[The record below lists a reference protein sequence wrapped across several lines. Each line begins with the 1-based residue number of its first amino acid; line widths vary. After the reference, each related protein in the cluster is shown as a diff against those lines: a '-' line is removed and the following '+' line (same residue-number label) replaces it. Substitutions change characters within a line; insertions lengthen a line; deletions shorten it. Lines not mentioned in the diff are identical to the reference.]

1 MFSIQ
6 KEKPMSQRE
15 KGITFS
21 LLSIALISMV
31 IILILALMKVYL
43 SNQIYHESR
52 KVNII
57 EAEVLALKEE
67 NNILQM
73 NVEQLK
79 YKSRIEDTIF
89 NIDEDEKE
97 ETDKTIR
104 TPVVPVNTRALW
116 EGTGND

>member
-1 MFSIQ
+1 
-6 KEKPMSQRE
+6 MSQRE
-15 KGITFS
+15 KGITLS
-21 LLSIALISMV
+21 LLSIALISMA

-79 YKSRIEDTIF
+79 YKSRIEDSIF
-89 NIDEDEKE
+89 SIEESAAQEENEKA
-97 ETDKTIR
+97 R
-104 TPVVPVNTRALW
+104 TPIVPVNTKALW
-116 EGTGND
+116 EGMGND

>member
-1 MFSIQ
+1 
-6 KEKPMSQRE
+6 MSQKE
-15 KGITFS
+15 KGITLS
-21 LLSIALISMV
+21 LLSIALISMA

-52 KVNII
+52 KVNVI

-73 NVEQLK
+73 NVEKLK

-89 NIDEDEKE
+89 SIEVNDAE
-97 ETDKTIR
+97 ETNEKVR

>member
-1 MFSIQ
+1 
-6 KEKPMSQRE
+6 MSQKE
-15 KGITFS
+15 KGITLS
-21 LLSIALISMV
+21 LLSIALISMA

-89 NIDEDEKE
+89 SIEVNEGE
-97 ETDKTIR
+97 ETNEKVL
-104 TPVVPVNTRALW
+104 TPVVPVNTKALW